1 MSYEITELA
10 KVISKAQKGPTVT
23 KNFDQGNLVDVKIIF
38 KPNFLTSGANN
49 LGNNFFWNRY
59 EDEISKFI

>member
-1 MSYEITELA
+1 MSYEITELP

-38 KPNFLTSGANN
+38 KPNFLTSGANKP
-49 LGNNFFWNRY
+49 G
-59 EDEISKFI
+59 